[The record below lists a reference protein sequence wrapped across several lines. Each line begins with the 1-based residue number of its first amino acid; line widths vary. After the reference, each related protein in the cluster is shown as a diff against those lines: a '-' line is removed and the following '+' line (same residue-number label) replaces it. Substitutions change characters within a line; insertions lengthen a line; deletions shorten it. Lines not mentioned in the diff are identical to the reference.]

1 MGMLDDLPSPFMVNE
16 IKVWP
21 VHSRAGFS
29 HFIAYEGKPY
39 YFTTKG
45 AAILFARDK
54 QAMEEPEGLCD

>member
-1 MGMLDDLPSPFMVNE
+1 MVNE

-21 VHSRAGFS
+21 CTSRAGFS

-45 AAILFARDK
+45 AAILFAKEK
-54 QAMEEPEGLCD
+54 QAMDDSEERD

>member
-45 AAILFARDK
+45 AAILFAKEK
-54 QAMEEPEGLCD
+54 QAMDDSEERD